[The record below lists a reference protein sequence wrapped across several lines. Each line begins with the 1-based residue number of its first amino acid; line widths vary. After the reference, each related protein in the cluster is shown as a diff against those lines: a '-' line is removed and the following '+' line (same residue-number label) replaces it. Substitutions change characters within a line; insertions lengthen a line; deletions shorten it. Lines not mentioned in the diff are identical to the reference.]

1 MNLANRLVLLLAVPL
16 AGLQVLGAIL
26 NLQLRNRG
34 ATAEHAWLGSPE
46 RHTAAGVNLWSPQSW
61 PSADTGRL
69 RHGFSQ
75 VLESSGPAGNT
86 LERSASCTLRQRGG
100 LAASG

>member
-1 MNLANRLVLLLAVPL
+1 MNLAKRLVLLLAVPL
-16 AGLQVLGAIL
+16 AALLVLGAIL
-26 NLQLRNRG
+26 DLQLRNRG
-34 ATAEHAWLGSPE
+34 ATSEDAWLASPE
-46 RHTAAGVNLWSPQSW
+46 RQTAAGVNLWSPQSW
-61 PSADTGRL
+61 PSTDPGRL

-86 LERSASCTLRQRGG
+86 LKRSASCILGQQGG